1 MVGHGLGCSILI
13 TRLYGDITYDGRK
26 LAIRPLEDTEV
37 ASLTVLTSLA
47 NIMPTRLTA
56 SFEMAALNF
65 TARDAAF

>member
-1 MVGHGLGCSILI
+1 M
-13 TRLYGDITYDGRK
+13 TYDGRK

-37 ASLTVLTSLA
+37 ASLTVVTSLA

>member
-13 TRLYGDITYDGRK
+13 TRLYCDITYDGRK

-37 ASLTVLTSLA
+37 TSLIVLTSLA

>member
-13 TRLYGDITYDGRK
+13 TCPHGDMTYDGRK

-37 ASLTVLTSLA
+37 TSLIVLTSLA

>member
-37 ASLTVLTSLA
+37 ASLTVVTSLA

-56 SFEMAALNF
+56 SFEMAALNI

>member
-1 MVGHGLGCSILI
+1 M
-13 TRLYGDITYDGRK
+13 TYDGRK
-26 LAIRPLEDTEV
+26 LAIRPLENTEV
-37 ASLTVLTSLA
+37 TSLIVLTSLT

>member
-37 ASLTVLTSLA
+37 TSLIVLTSLA

-56 SFEMAALNF
+56 SFEMVALNF